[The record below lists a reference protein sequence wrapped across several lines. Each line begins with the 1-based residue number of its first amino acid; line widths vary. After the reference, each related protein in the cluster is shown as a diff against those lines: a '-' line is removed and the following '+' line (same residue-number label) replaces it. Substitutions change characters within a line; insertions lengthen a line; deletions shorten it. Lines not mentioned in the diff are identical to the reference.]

1 MVRNTLLTAAA
12 MLIFITHVYAES
24 VPEITE
30 GIWEI
35 TTTVEMPGMPV
46 AIPPTKHTQC
56 ITKEELIPQA
66 SAEKQD
72 CTMIDQK
79 TSGNTVSWT
88 MQCNSSAGKSLSSG
102 KITYSKNSFT
112 GSFITEI
119 PQAKMKMNSKMTGQR
134 KGPCK

>member
-1 MVRNTLLTAAA
+1 
-12 MLIFITHVYAES
+12 MLIFIKPVYAES
-24 VPEITE
+24 VPEINE

-56 ITKEELIPQA
+56 ITKEELIPKT

-72 CTMIDQK
+72 CTMMDHKI
-79 TSGNTVSWT
+79 SANTVSWT
-88 MQCNSSAGKSLSSG
+88 MQCNSSAGTFRSSG
-102 KITYSKNSFT
+102 KVTYSKDSFT

-119 PQAKMKMNSKMTGQR
+119 PRAKMKMESKMTGQR